1 MSPMDQLTM
10 KLAHHFVFI
19 LCAFCHTCAEGSH
32 LKSTS
37 KNTKQRDY
45 NTDIQPYL
53 IRVVGLCA
61 TSDKFKLGTLNI
73 FPVCSVVEK
82 NR

>member
-19 LCAFCHTCAEGSH
+19 LCAFCHTCAESSH

-37 KNTKQRDY
+37 KNKKKEIT
-45 NTDIQPYL
+45 IL
-53 IRVVGLCA
+53 IYSL
-61 TSDKFKLGTLNI
+61 I
-73 FPVCSVVEK
+73 
-82 NR
+82 